1 MSINALEQQVLIWA
15 KNKGIIE
22 ANDPDAQLDKFE
34 EESWEFIEACCSD
47 GFDEIQKE
55 GGDVLVTMIIN
66 LHMRGSSMEA
76 ALQQA
81 YDKISKRKGT
91 MVNGAFVKEGD

>member
-1 MSINALEQQVLIWA
+1 MSINSLENQVLIWA
-15 KNKGIIE
+15 KNKGILE
-22 ANDPDAQLDKFE
+22 ANDPAAQLTKFNE
-34 EESWEFIEACCSD
+34 EAEEFTEACDD
-47 GFDEIQKE
+47 GDFDEIQKE

-81 YDKISKRKGT
+81 YDKISKRKGA